1 MLCEVPTWRPFRLQF
16 YCNGHNWLARQLDRN
31 KIRYTQMDNTFTAMQ
46 DWAAGQALS
55 DNWDPSQLHRK
66 LDQFSDR
73 YCPILKQIEE
83 SYHWSLDQA
92 EYATDIVF
100 RRQADL
106 QAIYGQLI
114 RTAIHTVKP
123 DDIATFLGKK
133 LNGNYQDEMG
143 NRYNVRI
150 EGTRVRHS
158 MGMASIKMYDK
169 FGQILRIETT
179 AKDISFLKHYREVEQ
194 RNGES
199 VMKFA
204 PMKKTIYSL
213 GALREVLGAANRRY
227 LEFLSAID
235 DPSNGIDKLNKI
247 TRTVHEQARSY
258 RGFNFFD
265 PNDEAL
271 FLALARGEFTISG
284 VQNKALRARFPQ
296 YTSGQISRILR
307 RLRTHGL
314 IKKASHCYKYY
325 LTVRGKQV
333 VALGRKL
340 KELVIIPQL
349 AAPPYR

>member
-1 MLCEVPTWRPFRLQF
+1 
-16 YCNGHNWLARQLDRN
+16 
-31 KIRYTQMDNTFTAMQ
+31 
-46 DWAAGQALS
+46 
-55 DNWDPSQLHRK
+55 
-66 LDQFSDR
+66 
-73 YCPILKQIEE
+73 
-83 SYHWSLDQA
+83 
-92 EYATDIVF
+92 
-100 RRQADL
+100 
-106 QAIYGQLI
+106 
-114 RTAIHTVKP
+114 VKP
-123 DDIATFLGKK
+123 DDIATFLVKK
-133 LNGNYQDEMG
+133 LHGNYQDEMG

-179 AKDISFLKHYREVEQ
+179 AKDISFFKHYREVEQ
-194 RNGES
+194 RNGEA

-213 GALREVLGAANRRY
+213 GALRELLSAANRRY

-247 TRTVHEQARSY
+247 TRTIHEEARSY

-265 PNDEAL
+265 QDDEAL
-271 FLALARGEFTISG
+271 FLALMRGEFTISG

-296 YTSGQISRILR
+296 YNSGQMSRILR

-325 LTVRGKQV
+325 LTVLGKQV
-333 VALGRKL
+333 VALGLKL

-349 AAPPYR
+349 AAAPSR

>member
-16 YCNGHNWLARQLDRN
+16 YGNGHNWLARQLDRN

-46 DWAAGQALS
+46 DGAAGQALS

-296 YTSGQISRILR
+296 YPSGQISRILR

-325 LTVRGKQV
+325 LTVLGKQV
-333 VALGRKL
+333 VALGLKL

-349 AAPPYR
+349 AAPPCR

>member
-1 MLCEVPTWRPFRLQF
+1 M
-16 YCNGHNWLARQLDRN
+16 
-31 KIRYTQMDNTFTAMQ
+31 
-46 DWAAGQALS
+46 
-55 DNWDPSQLHRK
+55 
-66 LDQFSDR
+66 
-73 YCPILKQIEE
+73 
-83 SYHWSLDQA
+83 
-92 EYATDIVF
+92 
-100 RRQADL
+100 
-106 QAIYGQLI
+106 
-114 RTAIHTVKP
+114 
-123 DDIATFLGKK
+123 GKK

-150 EGTRVRHS
+150 EGTRVRHT
-158 MGMASIKMYDK
+158 MGMTSIKMYDK

-179 AKDISFLKHYREVEQ
+179 ANDISFFKHYREVEQ

-213 GALREVLGAANRRY
+213 GALREVLLAANHRY

-247 TRTVHEQARSY
+247 TRTVHEEARSY

-265 PNDEAL
+265 QDDEAL

-296 YTSGQISRILR
+296 YSSGQMSRILR

-325 LTVRGKQV
+325 LTALGKQV
-333 VALGRKL
+333 VALGLKL
-340 KELVIIPQL
+340 KELVIIPEL
-349 AAPPYR
+349 AAIPPR